1 MTDIAHETIETRR
14 PWGYAA
20 TAGWVLLAF
29 AVSAV
34 VGFAVLAVLRP
45 EAITG
50 SMTGSVDLLKDGSVI
65 SLTTIASATVQVGML
80 VLAAYL
86 ARWPVA
92 EYLGLVWPNLRNAVI
107 VVACLVAFIL
117 AYDALTYLLGR
128 DVVTPFQ
135 VDTYRSA
142 REAGTLPLLW
152 LTLVVAAPIAEE
164 IIFRG
169 FLYRGWVTSERSVA
183 PAILI
188 ISALFAIIHVQ
199 YDWYGI
205 LQVFLIGL
213 ALGWARWLSGSTL
226 LTILMHAL
234 MNLWATVQSMIKVEW
249 LS

>member
-1 MTDIAHETIETRR
+1 MTDIVQETTETRR

-29 AVSAV
+29 GISAAA
-34 VGFAVLAVLRP
+34 GTAVLAVIRP
-45 EAITG
+45 EAL
-50 SMTGSVDLLKDGSVI
+50 TGSVDLLKDGSVI
-65 SLTTIASATVQVGML
+65 SLTTIASAIVQVGML
-80 VLAAYL
+80 VLAAHF

-92 EYLGLVWPNLRNAVI
+92 EYLALAWPKLRDAVI
-107 VVACLVAFIL
+107 VVACLVPFIL

-169 FLYRGWVTSERSVA
+169 FLYRGWVTSERSAA

-234 MNLWATVQSMIKVEW
+234 MNLWATVQSMVKVEW

>member
-1 MTDIAHETIETRR
+1 MTDIVQETVETRR
-14 PWGYAA
+14 PWGYWA
-20 TAGWVLLAF
+20 TLGWVALAF
-29 AVSAV
+29 AISSLAGFV
-34 VGFAVLAVLRP
+34 VLLVMRP
-45 EAITG
+45 EAI
-50 SMTGSVDLLKDGSVI
+50 TGSVDLLKDGPVL
-65 SLTTIASATVQVGML
+65 SLTTIASATVQVGVL
-80 VLAAYL
+80 VLAAVV
-86 ARWPVA
+86 ARWPA
-92 EYLGLVWPNLRNAVI
+92 REYLGLVWPRLRDAVI
-107 VVACLVAFIL
+107 VFACLVPFVL

-152 LTLVVAAPIAEE
+152 LTLVVAAPVAEE

-169 FLYRGWVTSERSVA
+169 FLYRGWVTSERSAA

-188 ISALFAIIHVQ
+188 ISALFAIIHIQ

-205 LQVFLIGL
+205 LQVFMIGL
-213 ALGWARWLSGSTL
+213 AFGWARWQSGSTL

-234 MNLWATVQSMIKVEW
+234 VNLWATVQSMVKVEW